1 MKNILKIVLLSIG
14 VAGLAA
20 CSQDS
25 VGGNESPN
33 VIISQYKPGDG
44 YNSDNDVKL
53 RVTANSAVDS
63 VWIMVET
70 AEQHDAHVK
79 ELGES
84 GYAKYIAEE
93 GTALDLSTSEFDNA
107 KVWTDVVK
115 DLKGEH
121 IITAAAVGNGEYV
134 SSSTSFTGRSWS
146 DFAIGTYTSCWR
158 GAIENVKLQSC
169 DQDPELYQ
177 FVSLFKEGFNI
188 RFNIYSEETGEYGDY
203 YTITVPSQETG
214 LDYGNYGAVSI
225 MDVSTWQSDK
235 TYAAE
240 NVFDPELKILQIWA
254 AYLVPAGALT
264 YNYDTFVANK

>member
-25 VGGNESPN
+25 VGGSESPN
-33 VIISQYKPGDG
+33 VIISQYKPGDE

-63 VWIMVET
+63 AWIMIEP

-84 GYAKYIAEE
+84 GYAKYVAEE
-93 GTALDLSTSEFDNA
+93 GTALNLSISEFDNA

-134 SSSTSFTGRSWS
+134 SSSTSFTGRTWS
-146 DFAIGTYTSCWR
+146 DFAIGTYTSCLR
-158 GAIENVKLQSC
+158 GKIENVKLQSC
-169 DQDPELYQ
+169 DQDPEVYQ
-177 FVSLFKEGFNI
+177 FVSLFEDGFNI
-188 RFNIYSEETGEYGDY
+188 RFNIYNKGTDEDGDY
-203 YTITVPSQETG
+203 YTFTVPLQEIG
-214 LDYGNYGAVSI
+214 LSYGNYGAVSI
-225 MDVSTWQSDK
+225 MDVSTWQDDK
-235 TYAAE
+235 TYATE
-240 NVFDPELKILQIWA
+240 NVFYPELKELRIWA
-254 AYLVPAGALT
+254 AYVASVGCLM
-264 YNYDTFVANK
+264 YNYDTFVANE